1 MKVLFDTSILI
12 AAFVETHPKH
22 KEALAIL
29 TRAKEKEF
37 RLFVSAHTILEVYS
51 VLTSAPFK
59 PPITTETAEML
70 IENNIKK
77 IAKIISLTD
86 KDYFKIIKMMSS
98 LNLKGGIVYD
108 AIIMECAL
116 NSKVDEIITLNS
128 KDFLRLV
135 GNNLIRINTV

>member
-1 MKVLFDTSILI
+1 MKILFDTSVLI

-22 KEALAIL
+22 KEALVFL

-37 RLFVSAHTILEVYS
+37 ELFVLAHTILEVYS

-59 PPITTETAEML
+59 PPITPEIAERL
-70 IENNIKK
+70 IENNIRE
-77 IAKIISLTD
+77 IAKIIYLTD
-86 KDYFKIIKMMSS
+86 KDYFNIIKKMSES
-98 LNLKGGIVYD
+98 NLKGGIVYD

-116 NSKVDEIITLNS
+116 NNNVDEITTLNS

-135 GNNLIRINTV
+135 GNNLIKINTV